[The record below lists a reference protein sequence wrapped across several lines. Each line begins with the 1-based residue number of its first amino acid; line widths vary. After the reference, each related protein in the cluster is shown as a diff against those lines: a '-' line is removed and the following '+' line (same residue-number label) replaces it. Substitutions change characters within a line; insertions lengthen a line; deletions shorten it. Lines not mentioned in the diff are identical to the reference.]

1 MCIRDRCEIARDEA
15 KEEENEKR
23 EAKKKR
29 KRIDMSAEDAMA
41 LQNKLFAEARAKMAG
56 EAAGG
61 QTAAGDLGERGTL
74 GSLA

>member
-1 MCIRDRCEIARDEA
+1 
-15 KEEENEKR
+15 
-23 EAKKKR
+23 
-29 KRIDMSAEDAMA
+29 MSAEDAMA

-61 QTAAGDLGERGTL
+61 QSAAGDLGERATL